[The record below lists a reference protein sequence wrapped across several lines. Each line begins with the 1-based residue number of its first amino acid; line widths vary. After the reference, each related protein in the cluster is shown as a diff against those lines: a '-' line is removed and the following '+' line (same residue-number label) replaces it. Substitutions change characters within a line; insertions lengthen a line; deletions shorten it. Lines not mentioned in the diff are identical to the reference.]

1 MTTYTAINYEA
12 LTTQKCKDAI
22 DRIFA
27 SSITSNGEWLMSKED
42 VLIAHYGVMN
52 NLQLRDYLMG
62 APSVYSLDHCITAIA
77 KIVNVCHANELESY
91 AFNTI
96 GAFFYFEQGNKAQAL
111 LMVSEA
117 LNKDYSLA
125 KLIARVI
132 LGGAPYEVFA
142 SMRGELHPQVVANL
156 ADTANDIANEELR

>member
-1 MTTYTAINYEA
+1 MTTSTAINYDS
-12 LTTQKCKDAI
+12 LTTQECKDAI

-27 SSITSNGEWLMSKED
+27 SETTSNQD

-62 APSVYSLDHCITAIA
+62 APSVYSLDHCITTIA
-77 KIVNVCHANELESY
+77 NIVNVCHANELESY
-91 AFNTI
+91 AFNTVS
-96 GAFFYFEQGNKAQAL
+96 AFFHYEKGNKAQAL
-111 LMVSEA
+111 TLISVA
-117 LNKDYSLA
+117 LENDYSLA

-132 LGGAPYEVFA
+132 LGGAPYEIFA
-142 SMRGELHPQVVANL
+142 SMRGELHPKVVANL